1 MNQAIAELLR
11 TAEVAENNQPI
22 SEQAGDFAQAELQ
35 RTTSQEC
42 CEAIERLQGNEQ
54 APAGD

>member
-1 MNQAIAELLR
+1 MNQAIAELQR
-11 TAEVAENNQPI
+11 TAEVAENNLPI

-42 CEAIERLQGNEQ
+42 REAIEQLKVSEQ

>member
-1 MNQAIAELLR
+1 MKQAIAELQR

-42 CEAIERLQGNEQ
+42 REAIEQLQGSEQ

>member
-1 MNQAIAELLR
+1 MKQAIAELQR

-42 CEAIERLQGNEQ
+42 REAIERLREE
-54 APAGD
+54 PAAQE

>member
-1 MNQAIAELLR
+1 MKQAIAELQR
-11 TAEVAENNQPI
+11 TAEIAEHNQPF
-22 SEQAGDFAQAELQ
+22 SEQAGDIAQAELQ

-42 CEAIERLQGNEQ
+42 REAIEQLKVSEQ